1 MNDFNSVQLGNQIIM
16 NSPKLV
22 SRVPS
27 KGLLT
32 SLHCSKNT
40 SKVKQML
47 KIPFSESFFL
57 LGERAKFDCR
67 VEKSLLVEIL
77 ETSSAIPVV
86 ILAVNTPSVCCRFLC
101 VCSIFPVVFQTTGR
115 PAAESANQPNQ
126 TVRRKFLSQPEQSK
140 YPILL
145 WGVLKQLFFSSWT
158 SLFFLDT

>member
-16 NSPKLV
+16 NSAKLV

-32 SLHCSKNT
+32 SLHCPKNT
-40 SKVKQML
+40 SKVKL
-47 KIPFSESFFL
+47 IFKIPFSESFFL

-145 WGVLKQLFFSSWT
+145 
-158 SLFFLDT
+158 